1 MAVQFKALYKNAH
14 LERGYDLQKVC
25 LGGKII
31 TPEYVTQRMD
41 TADECMTI
49 TCLKC
54 KIACLE
60 NQCPVKY
67 AHREVLRIL
76 FKVDELFQSIEEKLF
91 DKEKEFIQRI
101 PDDYTDEERQALID
115 RWWFN
120 TYNLLDLFPYVDA
133 KEETLEYLTGLY
145 QEGIDRANDKNAKF
159 MALIK

>member
-1 MAVQFKALYKNAH
+1 MAVQFKALYKNAY
-14 LERGYDLQKVC
+14 LEKGFDLQKVC

-41 TADECMTI
+41 TADECMNI

-76 FKVDELFQSIEEKLF
+76 FKVDELFQSVEEKLF
-91 DKEKEFIQRI
+91 DKEKEFIKQI
-101 PDDYTDEERQALID
+101 PDDYTDEERQSAIN

-120 TYNLLDLFPYVDA
+120 AYSMLDLFPYVDA